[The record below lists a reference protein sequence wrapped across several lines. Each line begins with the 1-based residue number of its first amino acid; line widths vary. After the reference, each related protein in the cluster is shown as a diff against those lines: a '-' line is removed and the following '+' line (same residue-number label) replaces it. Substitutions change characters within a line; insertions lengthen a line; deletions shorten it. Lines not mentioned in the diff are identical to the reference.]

1 MDTHHPSQPESTATI
16 EAGQEALARGAWEE
30 ARSTFERTL
39 HTGDRDAAKHSSR
52 AVLDP
57 EESAEIFSGLAEA
70 LWWLGE
76 IRKAFD
82 CWERAYS
89 GFRQRTEPAQA
100 AFVAIQLALLYN
112 ANLGNHAAAAGWVA
126 RAARLVDEYAL
137 EPLRGWVLI
146 AKAVDSAD
154 PSQHEALAR
163 QAHQLGRAS
172 EDRDLELCALTQIG
186 VALVDQGRITEG
198 MAFHDEAMAGAL
210 AGEGQLDTVVFTAC
224 EMMTSYSRC
233 AQYQRMAQWIRAADR
248 FVERYG
254 CPYLNASCR
263 THYGEVLFATGEWA
277 RAEQEL
283 RVALRLSEYSLPAVQ
298 AKALA
303 RLAELRLAQGRLE
316 EAEQLL
322 TGFEDYSVSA
332 PMCTR
337 IHLLQGRFTLAA
349 ATARRWL
356 EVIGENRLESTL
368 LLELLGEAE
377 IGQGQVEAAAG
388 RGRTLAELGN
398 TLDCQVMLARG
409 ERLQGRALAAAS
421 DPAAKQHLDA
431 ALREFAR
438 LEMPFE
444 AARTRLMLSRALR
457 ELDPEIAEAEAR
469 AALTVFKNLG
479 AVPEAEAATT
489 VLREIE
495 NTIRKGTGEI
505 PDLAGLSQREIEV
518 LRLVAQGLSDKEIA
532 TKLVLSRHT
541 VHRHISNILTKLDL
555 PSRAAAA
562 AYAARYGLL

>member
-1 MDTHHPSQPESTATI
+1 MDTDHPFQPASTI
-16 EAGQEALARGAWEE
+16 EAGHEALARGAWEE
-30 ARSTFERTL
+30 ARSAFERVL
-39 HTGDRDAAKHSSR
+39 HTGDEDAAKHSFR

-57 EESAEIFSGLAEA
+57 EGSAEILSGLADA

-76 IRKAFD
+76 IREALD

-89 GFRQRTEPAQA
+89 GFRQRPDPAQA
-100 AFVAIQLALLYN
+100 AFVAIQLGLLYD

-126 RAARLVDEYAL
+126 RAARLVDEHSL

-154 PSQHEALAR
+154 PDQHEAWAR

-172 EDRDLELCALTQIG
+172 ADRDLELCALTQIG
-186 VALVDQGRITEG
+186 VALIDQGRITEG

-277 RAEQEL
+277 RAEEEL
-283 RVALRLSEYSLPAVQ
+283 RAALRLSENSLPAVQ

-303 RLAELRLAQGRLE
+303 RLAELRLAQGHVE
-316 EAEQLL
+316 EAERLMA
-322 TGFEDYSVSA
+322 GFEDHEASA
-332 PMCTR
+332 PVCTR
-337 IHLLQGRFTLAA
+337 IHLLRGKLALAA
-349 ATARRWL
+349 ATALRWL
-356 EVIGENRLESTL
+356 GVIGEDRLESAL

-377 IGQGQVEAAAG
+377 IGQGQAEAAAE
-388 RGRTLAELGN
+388 RGRMLAEMGSS
-398 TLDCQVMLARG
+398 LDCQVMLARG
-409 ERLQGRALAAAS
+409 ERLRGRALAAAS
-421 DPAAKQHLDA
+421 DAAAKRHLDA
-431 ALREFAR
+431 ALREFVR

-444 AARTRLMLSRALR
+444 TARTRLLLAQALR
-457 ELDPEIAEAEAR
+457 ELDPEVAESEAR
-469 AALTVFKNLG
+469 TALAAFENLG
-479 AVPEAEAATT
+479 ANGNSGVAATL
-489 VLREIE
+489 LREIQ
-495 NTIRKGTGEI
+495 TRTGK
-505 PDLAGLSQREIEV
+505 PSDSAGLSKREAEV

-532 TKLVLSRHT
+532 ARLVLSRHT
-541 VHRHISNILTKLDL
+541 VHRHISSILAKLGL
-555 PSRAAAA
+555 PSRTAAAT
-562 AYAARYGLL
+562 YAAQRGLL